1 MSPFK
6 LHSASI
12 MISAK
17 PKKDRLDMDPIFV
30 ERRRRVTRVL
40 SLAIHRTQIAT
51 REPKWS
57 PSEPASEGVKGDE
70 IAKREPLRAMRLIT
84 FWRRRRGRE
93 SNRNTYLPSLLP
105 SCVWLS
111 RMDDTSPSTVTAE
124 PFRQKFAH
132 GRGEEGGGGAEM
144 AV

>member
-1 MSPFK
+1 
-6 LHSASI
+6 

-84 FWRRRRGRE
+84 FWRRNGAERAIG
-93 SNRNTYLPSLLP
+93 RNTYLRSFLCL
-105 SCVWLS
+105 
-111 RMDDTSPSTVTAE
+111 AK
-124 PFRQKFAH
+124 QN
-132 GRGEEGGGGAEM
+132 G
-144 AV
+144 